1 MTADNDAP
9 PSVEAGT
16 AALAGTDWASAYGQL
31 AAARGDGGLDAGGFE
46 ALAEAAFAMGRID
59 ESFDAR
65 ERAYAAYQ
73 EAGAAV
79 AAGACAVWLT
89 FGYFATGRPAIA
101 GGWLRRAQNCLDRRE
116 ECAAFGHLLIIQSY
130 GAAGA
135 GEPDAAAAL
144 ATAAVELGR
153 RLRDA
158 DVEAL
163 GLQAVAT
170 VRLAEGDVSEALGLL
185 DESMLFAIEGR
196 LSPYALGSAYCT
208 MIAACEDLGDLRR
221 VAEWTE
227 ALSRWTASQPFAVF
241 PGICRVH
248 RATVLQRKGAWPEA
262 EAEARRA
269 SADMEALRMHGT
281 AAAAL
286 AEVGDIRRRLGD
298 HDGAEAAFRR
308 AEELGGQPQSGL
320 AMLRLAQGRVDAASA
335 IIEQALADA
344 SASPLGRAKLLP
356 AAVQIALAKGD
367 SDRARAA
374 VDELDAT
381 ASAFQSPALS
391 AAGASCRGR
400 LQLAEGDAASACAS
414 LRRALKQWQDLDVP
428 YEAATARLLLGQAC
442 RGSGDEDGAA
452 AAFAAA
458 AEIFERLG
466 AVLEARRVQESL
478 QGPQAL
484 PAGLTEREAQVLRL
498 VAAGLTNRAIA
509 TELYLSDKT
518 VARHL
523 SNIFVKIGVS
533 SRSAATAFA
542 FETGVAGHASSRS
555 E

>member
-1 MTADNDAP
+1 MTADDD
-9 PSVEAGT
+9 VMTE
-16 AALAGTDWASAYGQL
+16 DWASTYDQL
-31 AAARGDGGLDAGGFE
+31 AAARRNGGLDPDGFE
-46 ALAEAAFAMGRID
+46 ALAEAAFAVGRID

-65 ERAYAAYQ
+65 ERAYAGYQ
-73 EAGAAV
+73 EAGDAV

-89 FGYFATGRPAIA
+89 FGYFATGRPAIG
-101 GGWLRRAQNCLDRRE
+101 GGWLRRAQHCLDGRE

-163 GLQAVAT
+163 GLQAIAT
-170 VRLAEGDVSEALGLL
+170 VRMAQGQVTEALGLF

-196 LSPYALGSAYCT
+196 LSPFALGSAYCA
-208 MIAACEDLGDLRR
+208 MVAACEDLGDLRR
-221 VAEWTE
+221 AAEWTE
-227 ALSRWTASQPFAVF
+227 ALSRWTASHPFAVF

-248 RATVLQRKGAWPEA
+248 RASVLQRRGAWPEA

-269 SADMEALRMHGT
+269 SADMEAMRMHET

-298 HDGAEAAFRR
+298 DEGAEAAFRR

-320 AMLRLAQGRVDAASA
+320 AMLRLSQGRVDAAST

-344 SASPLGRAKLLP
+344 SGSPLGRAKLLP
-356 AAVQIALAKGD
+356 ATVQIALAKGD
-367 SDRARAA
+367 TARATAA
-374 VDELDAT
+374 VDELEAT

-391 AAGASCRGR
+391 AAAASCRGR
-400 LQLAEGDAASACAS
+400 LQLAEGDSGAACAS

-428 YEAATARLLLGQAC
+428 IRGRNRPPASRTGVPWFGRRGRRRSGIRGRRSDLRAS
-442 RGSGDEDGAA
+442 GSGPG
-452 AAFAAA
+452 
-458 AEIFERLG
+458 
-466 AVLEARRVQESL
+466 
-478 QGPQAL
+478 GPTS
-484 PAGLTEREAQVLRL
+484 PRMPP
-498 VAAGLTNRAIA
+498 RA
-509 TELYLSDKT
+509 
-518 VARHL
+518 
-523 SNIFVKIGVS
+523 
-533 SRSAATAFA
+533 
-542 FETGVAGHASSRS
+542 
-555 E
+555 